1 MKIFKNRA
9 VAVLLCVLIVIA
21 STLLSTNVKLGREA
35 DGVSDGFY
43 KGVTYDGYKHP
54 AISDQLNNIC
64 GAADGLASLVA
75 KYGYDVVTLK
85 QCSVELKSMLDQRSS
100 AYTTVYAKFRELL
113 DCIETLKLEYS
124 GLGLSERDTSG
135 VEQYFS
141 TVSSASEVIGSAG
154 YNDSVQQ
161 FKRSYLDRFPGSILA
176 KLAGVDA
183 PELFARA

>member
-64 GAADGLASLVA
+64 GAADGLASVVA
-75 KYGYDVVTLK
+75 SYDVDVVALRQYSADLK
-85 QCSVELKSMLDQRSS
+85 DMLSQRTGT
-100 AYTTVYAKFRELL
+100 YTAVYAKYRDLL
-113 DCIETLKLEYS
+113 DCIEALKLAS
-124 GLGLSERDTSG
+124 VQLSERDASG
-135 VEQYFS
+135 TEQYFS